1 MTATPILPDAN
12 SLVELHQ
19 FLRQLVSVDEAAIR
33 GEPDFAR
40 VEAYWHIGR
49 IIVETE
55 QQGQDRADY
64 GVQLIEGL
72 SRELTHHYGKGYKT
86 SNLWWFR
93 QFYLAFPILHALR
106 GELTNLR
113 QHLRT
118 ELAWTHYRILL
129 AIDNQQERH
138 FYLHNAADEGWSYR
152 TLNRLI
158 KSRYYYQVALGE
170 DQLLA
175 TTLVPKKVSK
185 TGMQRSRVAQAR
197 QTLLNQSGWALV
209 SRVASGLPMS
219 VLKPDVLFFHYRL
232 HRFIGLWVSE
242 ATPALIEQ
250 IRHQLTEWKQHQPAE
265 TSSFPLA
272 LLLRS
277 NNEIQFVLTSATPP
291 LSDFETSL
299 LPKSL

>member
-1 MTATPILPDAN
+1 METPQLFPNPD
-12 SLVELHQ
+12 SLLELHQ

-93 QFYLAFPILHALR
+93 QFYMAFPILHAVR
-106 GELTNLR
+106 GEFSNLR

-118 ELAWTHYRILL
+118 ELTWTHYRLLL

-170 DQLLA
+170 DQLLT
-175 TTLVPKKVSK
+175 TTLAPKKVTK
-185 TGMQRSRVAQAR
+185 TGTQRSRVAQAR
-197 QTLLNQSGWALV
+197 QTLLNQLGWALV
-209 SRVASGLPMS
+209 SRVASELPMS

-232 HRFIGLWVSE
+232 HRFVGLWVSE
-242 ATPALIEQ
+242 ATPALSEQ
-250 IRHQLTEWKQHQPAE
+250 IRYQLTEWEQHQPAE

-272 LLLRS
+272 LLLRG
-277 NNEIQFVLTSATPP
+277 NNEIHLIMTSATPP